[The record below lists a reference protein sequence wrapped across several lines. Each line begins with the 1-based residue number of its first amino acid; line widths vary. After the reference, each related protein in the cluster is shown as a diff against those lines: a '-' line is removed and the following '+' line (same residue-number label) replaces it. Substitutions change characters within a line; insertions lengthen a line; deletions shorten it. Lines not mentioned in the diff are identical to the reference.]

1 MAKSF
6 LNPEN
11 HVFLTLLTNLSHK
24 PEKTP
29 EKVVT
34 DIFGSFF
41 GSILSSKHMLR
52 KVAEMSHCEI
62 CNYTTSKPANFER
75 HMFSLKHSHRTKMSW
90 KVAEMSVC
98 FECDYST
105 SKKSNYDKHL
115 LTPKH
120 LLRTSQNHTIRPKP
134 VYACDECG
142 KTYQAKSGLWYHKKK
157 CNQYDTQIA
166 VDDADTDIKK
176 ELDDIKLMLK
186 TLMNKKT
193 TQDITVNNTIH
204 QKMSINVYLNDY
216 CGEAINLGE
225 FVEKI
230 QLSLHHLWLT
240 KEQGYTKAISD
251 ILIQN
256 LSQLDDN
263 KRPFHCSD
271 VKRQQ
276 FYVRYNN
283 KWNRDNGEKITHAV
297 DKVATKHILKLK
309 EWEAEHPDWATD
321 DKLNHE
327 YMLMLQNIL
336 GGATDEEQEKNKK
349 DVVKLVSEAVL
360 IKDAMNSMDIEEI
373 D

>member
-1 MAKSF
+1 
-6 LNPEN
+6 
-11 HVFLTLLTNLSHK
+11 
-24 PEKTP
+24 
-29 EKVVT
+29 
-34 DIFGSFF
+34 
-41 GSILSSKHMLR
+41 
-52 KVAEMSHCEI
+52 MSHCKI
-62 CNYTTSKPANFER
+62 CDYRTSKLANFER
-75 HMFSLKHSHRTKMSW
+75 HMSSLNHGHRTKSSR
-90 KVAEMSVC
+90 KVAELSTCVI
-98 FECDYST
+98 CDYST

-115 LTPKH
+115 LTLKH
-120 LLRTSQNHTIRPKP
+120 SIRTSSNQPALQKQVVI
-134 VYACDECG
+134 CDGCG
-142 KTYQAKSGLWYHKKK
+142 KEYQAKSSLWYHKKK
-157 CNQYDTQIA
+157 CVANKLQIIEQTSEKT
-166 VDDADTDIKK
+166 DDIKK

-186 TLMNKKT
+186 HLMNKKT
-193 TQDITVNNTIH
+193 TQDITVNNTIN

>member
-1 MAKSF
+1 
-6 LNPEN
+6 
-11 HVFLTLLTNLSHK
+11 
-24 PEKTP
+24 
-29 EKVVT
+29 
-34 DIFGSFF
+34 
-41 GSILSSKHMLR
+41 
-52 KVAEMSHCEI
+52 MSNKISDNRACLI
-62 CNYTTSKPANFER
+62 CNYTTSRKTDFDR
-75 HMFSLKHSHRTKMSW
+75 HMTSLKHSNRTKMRT
-90 KVAEMSVC
+90 KVATIC
-98 FECDYST
+98 TCQECDYST
-105 SKKSNYDKHL
+105 SKKSDYAKHL

-120 LLRTSQNHTIRPKP
+120 LDRTAQNHTVRPKP

-142 KTYQAKSGLWYHKKK
+142 KTYQAKSGLWYHKNK
-157 CNQYDTQIA
+157 CHHHETQITENHPDE
-166 VDDADTDIKK
+166 VDIEAGNIKK

-186 TLMNKKT
+186 QLMNKKT
-193 TQDITVNNTIH
+193 TQEITVNNTIN

-240 KEQGYTKAISD
+240 KEQGYTKAISN

-256 LSQLDDN
+256 LAQLDDN

-271 VKRQQ
+271 VKRQH

-327 YMLMLQNIL
+327 YMIMLQNIL
-336 GGATDEEQEKNKK
+336 GGTTDEEQEKNKK